1 MNNIGLN
8 FAADSVKIVALL
20 GVFYRSLINFSFLK
34 RFYEFLLMLG

>member
-20 GVFYRSLINFSFLK
+20 GVFYRSLINFFLK